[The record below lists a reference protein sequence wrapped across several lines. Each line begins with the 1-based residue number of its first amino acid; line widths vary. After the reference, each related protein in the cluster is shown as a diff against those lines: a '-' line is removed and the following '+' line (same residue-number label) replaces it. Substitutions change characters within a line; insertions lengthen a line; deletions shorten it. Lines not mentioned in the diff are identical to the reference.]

1 MIISAYWRGLSNRP
15 ARFCWRFVA
24 QRGMR
29 PDVVVVVSP
38 DGQLALGIG
47 QAVEYLFVVAFVA
60 QAAVEA
66 LDECVLL
73 RFAWID
79 VVPLDHVVVC
89 PFQDRFAG
97 EVKAPYTDDADQGIT
112 L

>member
-1 MIISAYWRGLSNRP
+1 VIISAYWRGLSNRP

-73 RFAWID
+73 RFEP
-79 VVPLDHVVVC
+79 PLVC
-89 PFQDRFAG
+89 WRL
-97 EVKAPYTDDADQGIT
+97 IT
-112 L
+112 SYHATISNVLNCA